1 MNGQLQ
7 LAPSL
12 RCLIAFYLPCS
23 TYMRLWDVDDV
34 IKFMPLLLHEVV
46 AESGTFRGK
55 SLESLRFSWLPGK
68 EACQPCFACPSPKC
82 VKQVTQWAQVPL
94 T

>member
-1 MNGQLQ
+1 MKVIMNGQLQ

-12 RCLIAFYLPCS
+12 LCLIALYLPSS

-34 IKFMPLLLHEVV
+34 IKFMPLLLHEV
-46 AESGTFRGK
+46 AESGTFGGK

-68 EACQPCFACPSPKC
+68 
-82 VKQVTQWAQVPL
+82 
-94 T
+94 